1 MKAGSYYVTLA
12 SLEFTME
19 AQADLELKTEGFSCA
34 PP

>member
-19 AQADLELKTEGFSCA
+19 AQADLELKTEVQV